1 MMDKMIKPKRIR
13 KKKEIL
19 EAIYLDYKDLQY
31 LKSNSCIGVSKS
43 YFYRLVNIAMT
54 KKLEDKHFWNII
66 NKYELYDK
74 YIYKNKPFYKYSNYH
89 IMSLRDIYYLIHTT
103 QFKPYSITT
112 FIKTNV
118 IEEELVEKHNKL
130 FEEKALTLV
139 KKITN
144 K

>member
-1 MMDKMIKPKRIR
+1 MIKPKRIR
-13 KKKEIL
+13 KKKELID
-19 EAIYLDYKDLQY
+19 AIYLDYKDLQY

-43 YFYRLVNIAMT
+43 YFYRLANIAMT

-74 YIYKNKPFYKYSNYH
+74 YIYENKPFYKFSNYH

-112 FIKTNV
+112 FIKTNLT
-118 IEEELVEKHNKL
+118 EEELQERHNKL
-130 FEEKALTLV
+130 FEEKGVILV
-139 KKITN
+139 KKYTN
-144 K
+144 I

>member
-1 MMDKMIKPKRIR
+1 MLKPKRIK
-13 KKKEIL
+13 KKKELIY
-19 EAIYLDYKDLQY
+19 AIYLDYKDLQY

-43 YFYRLVNIAMT
+43 YFYRLANIAMT

-74 YIYKNKPFYKYSNYH
+74 YIYENKPFYKYRNYH
-89 IMSLRDIYYLIHTT
+89 IMSLRDIYYLIHITK
-103 QFKPYSITT
+103 FKPYSITT